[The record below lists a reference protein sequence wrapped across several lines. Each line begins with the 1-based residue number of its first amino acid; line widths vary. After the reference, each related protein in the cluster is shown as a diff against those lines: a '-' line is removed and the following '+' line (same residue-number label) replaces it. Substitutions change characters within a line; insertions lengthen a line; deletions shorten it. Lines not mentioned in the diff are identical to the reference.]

1 VQRTSPA
8 RPSLTH
14 SRRTALCDHLLGT
27 PGGREGAKLWR
38 FHHRAG
44 KLTGAVDKD
53 LSQRAQRP
61 ILQRDNSGGIGNLGH
76 FDRQQKEIDRLTVA
90 ADKVLELACEGNA
103 WAVEHIA
110 NRLDG
115 KVRDQVEPTTNH
127 NVKVRYESYEE
138 VRAALL
144 EEGINIDRLPMLQD
158 MRPPE
163 EQDRN

>member
-1 VQRTSPA
+1 MPRYSWPKGQSGNPNG
-8 RPSLTH
+8 RPLGASTAH
-14 SRRTALCDHLLGT
+14 AKEWFRRLRVA
-27 PGGREGAKLWR
+27 A
-38 FHHRAG
+38 HRKIKIGENG
-44 KLTGAVDKD
+44 KPELVPYKVG
-53 LSQRAQRP
+53 
-61 ILQRDNSGGIGNLGH
+61 
-76 FDRQQKEIDRLTVA
+76 KEIDRLTVA

-115 KVRDQVEPTTNH
+115 KVRDQVEPTTNT

-144 EEGINIDRLPMLQD
+144 EEGINVDQLPLLTD

-163 EQDRN
+163 GQERN